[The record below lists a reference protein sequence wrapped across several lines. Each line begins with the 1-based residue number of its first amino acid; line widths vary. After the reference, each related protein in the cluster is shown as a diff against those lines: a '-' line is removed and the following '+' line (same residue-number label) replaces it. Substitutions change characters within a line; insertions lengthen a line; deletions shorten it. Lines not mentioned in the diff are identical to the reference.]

1 MEGRGSGGSEE
12 KERDER
18 NAFRCWAQS
27 YRCGDFKSGITY
39 GDMNDASGAE
49 LAGQLALQAS

>member
-1 MEGRGSGGSEE
+1 MEGRGRGGWREE

-39 GDMNDASGAE
+39 GDMNDASGAK
-49 LAGQLALQAS
+49 LAG